1 GGDAERRRARL
12 TTHVGQGRELL
23 SAPLPKRPPA
33 FCTGCPER
41 PMFSALKIAQREL
54 GETHVSADIGCHAF
68 ATLPPFNMGNTIL
81 GYGMGLAS
89 SNAVAPA
96 FQRRV
101 VSILGDGG
109 FWHSGLTAGVANAVY
124 NKQDSVL
131 IVLENFYT
139 SATGQ
144 QANPSTGKN
153 PRGDDVKM
161 SIAETIKSLGVSWVK
176 VVNPYRVGDTLRT

>member
-1 GGDAERRRARL
+1 GVRARARPRRPRAIFGWRRRAEAREADDPCRAGTGAAERAAAQTAARFLHRL
-12 TTHVGQGRELL
+12 SRAPDVQRAQDR
-23 SAPLPKRPPA
+23 SARV
-33 FCTGCPER
+33 
-41 PMFSALKIAQREL
+41 
-54 GETHVSADIGCHAF
+54 GETHVSAAIGCHAF

-131 IVLENFYT
+131 IVLENFY
-139 SATGQ
+139 
-144 QANPSTGKN
+144 
-153 PRGDDVKM
+153 
-161 SIAETIKSLGVSWVK
+161 
-176 VVNPYRVGDTLRT
+176 